1 MYLSYYVPVAV
12 RSDMKMEE
20 SLLFLLEKEVAV
32 TARTGAVPKS
42 GELPKTIF
50 TSAMY

>member
-1 MYLSYYVPVAV
+1 
-12 RSDMKMEE
+12 MKMEE
-20 SLLFLLEKEVAV
+20 SLPFLLEKEVAV
-32 TARTGAVPKS
+32 TARTDAEPKL